1 MGMELPDNRLE
12 GLMAPAKTNPV
23 FVDGR
28 PCLPSAFAIGPANP
42 HSRHA
47 MQALNNYF
55 LVFIGGGLGACLRH
69 ACNLIGARVAVGSP
83 WPWSTFLINISGAL
97 LMGLVVEAFALRN
110 GASPQLRLLLAT
122 GILGG
127 YTTFSTYAL
136 EIGLLLQRGQHGL
149 AALYAG
155 GSVALGLAG
164 LFGGMKL
171 ARLVLG

>member
-97 LMGLVVEAFALRN
+97 LMGVVVEAFALRN

-136 EIGLLLQRGQHGL
+136 EIGLLRSAASMGWQHCMPGVRWHWAWPACS
-149 AALYAG
+149 AA
-155 GSVALGLAG
+155 
-164 LFGGMKL
+164 
-171 ARLVLG
+171 

>member
-1 MGMELPDNRLE
+1 M
-12 GLMAPAKTNPV
+12 
-23 FVDGR
+23 
-28 PCLPSAFAIGPANP
+28 
-42 HSRHA
+42 
-47 MQALNNYF
+47 
-55 LVFIGGGLGACLRH
+55 
-69 ACNLIGARVAVGSP
+69 AVGSP

-97 LMGLVVEAFALRN
+97 LMGVVVEAFALRN
-110 GASPQLRLLLAT
+110 GASPQLRLLLTT

-127 YTTFSTYAL
+127 YTTFSTYSL

-171 ARLVLG
+171 ARLAMG

>member
-1 MGMELPDNRLE
+1 MGIYGFIL
-12 GLMAPAKTNPV
+12 V
-23 FVDGR
+23 FV
-28 PCLPSAFAIGPANP
+28 
-42 HSRHA
+42 
-47 MQALNNYF
+47 
-55 LVFIGGGLGACLRH
+55 GGGLGSALRH
-69 ACNLIGARVAVGSP
+69 GSNLLALRLVGSAYP
-83 WPWSTFLINISGAL
+83 LGTLAINVLGAFV
-97 LMGLVVEAFALRN
+97 MGVVVEWFALKT
-110 GASPQLRLLLAT
+110 SLPQSARLFITT

-127 YTTFSTYAL
+127 FTTFSTYAL

>member
-1 MGMELPDNRLE
+1 
-12 GLMAPAKTNPV
+12 MAPV
-23 FVDGR
+23 VDEPGVR
-28 PCLPSAFAIGPANP
+28 RWQAVPAIAYAVDPANK
-42 HSRHA
+42 HSRQT
-47 MQALNNYF
+47 MQALNNYV
-55 LVFIGGGLGACLRH
+55 LVFLGGGAGACLRH
-69 ACNLIGARVAVGSP
+69 ACNLLGARVAVGSP

-97 LMGLVVEAFALRN
+97 LMGVVVEAFALRN
-110 GASPQLRLLLAT
+110 GASPQLRLLLTT

-127 YTTFSTYAL
+127 YTTFSTYSL

-171 ARLVLG
+171 ARLALG

>member
-97 LMGLVVEAFALRN
+97 LMGVVVEAFALRN

>member
-1 MGMELPDNRLE
+1 
-12 GLMAPAKTNPV
+12 V
-23 FVDGR
+23 FVDGGS
-28 PCLPSAFAIGPANP
+28 CLLSAFAIESANP
-42 HSRHA
+42 QPRHV
-47 MQALNNYF
+47 MHALNNYL
-55 LVFIGGGLGACLRH
+55 LVFIGGGLGACLRY
-69 ACNLIGARVAVGSP
+69 ACNLIGARVSVGSP

-97 LMGLVVEAFALRN
+97 LMGVLVEAFALRN

-122 GILGG
+122 GVLGG

-155 GSVALGLAG
+155 GSVALGLVG

>member
-1 MGMELPDNRLE
+1 
-12 GLMAPAKTNPV
+12 MAPAKTNPV
-23 FVDGR
+23 FVGGR

-42 HSRHA
+42 YSRHT

-97 LMGLVVEAFALRN
+97 LMGVVVEAFALRN

-171 ARLVLG
+171 VRLVLG

>member
-1 MGMELPDNRLE
+1 
-12 GLMAPAKTNPV
+12 
-23 FVDGR
+23 
-28 PCLPSAFAIGPANP
+28 
-42 HSRHA
+42 

-55 LVFIGGGLGACLRH
+55 LVFVGGGIGACLRH

-97 LMGLVVEAFALRN
+97 LMGVVVEVFAMRN

-136 EIGLLLQRGQHGL
+136 EIGLLLQRGHHGL